1 MLTGG
6 MGIAGVEG
14 GMGGGWRRLDRRGID
29 GIRGKE
35 GNWGKEGGH
44 REERGGGGVGDC
56 GFYAVWGAYMGHVG
70 GSVSVYGRLM
80 QCMSGWRRK
89 GRRMRGLGGE

>member
-1 MLTGG
+1 
-6 MGIAGVEG
+6 
-14 GMGGGWRRLDRRGID
+14 MGGGWRRLDRRSID

-35 GNWGKEGGH
+35 GELGKREGGDWEHKGAKEG
-44 REERGGGGVGDC
+44 DDW
-56 GFYAVWGAYMGHVG
+56 GFYAVLGAYMGHVG
-70 GSVSVYGRLM
+70 GSGSIYGRLM

>member
-14 GMGGGWRRLDRRGID
+14 VWAGDGGDWIAAVLTAQG
-29 GIRGKE
+29 GKK
-35 GNWGKEGGH
+35 GNWGKE
-44 REERGGGGVGDC
+44 RAAVIGV
-56 GFYAVWGAYMGHVG
+56 YAVWGAYMGHVG